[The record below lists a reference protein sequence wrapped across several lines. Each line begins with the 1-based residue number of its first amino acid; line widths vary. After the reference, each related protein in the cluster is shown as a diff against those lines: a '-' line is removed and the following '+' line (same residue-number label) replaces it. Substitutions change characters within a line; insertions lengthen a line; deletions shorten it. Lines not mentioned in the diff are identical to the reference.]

1 MNDPYYAKW
10 AKIIKDLET
19 GEFTPESIDPRDI
32 SVQFGQPLTEEQF
45 KNRTVGGQPVRVI
58 KPNEL
63 AAPAAA
69 ERTVGD
75 AERTVG
81 DAERTVGNAERTVG
95 ADARAALKAKIDAM
109 AKSRSGK

>member
-10 AKIIKDLET
+10 AKIMKDLET
-19 GEFTPESIDPRDI
+19 GEFVPESLDPRDV

-58 KPNEL
+58 KPSEL
-63 AAPAAA
+63 AAAAPAPA
-69 ERTVGD
+69 D
-75 AERTVG
+75 
-81 DAERTVGNAERTVG
+81 
-95 ADARAALKAKIDAM
+95 DARAALKAKIDAM

>member
-81 DAERTVGNAERTVG
+81 NDP
-95 ADARAALKAKIDAM
+95 RAALKAKIDAM

>member
-63 AAPAAA
+63 AAA
-69 ERTVGD
+69 TD
-75 AERTVG
+75 A
-81 DAERTVGNAERTVG
+81 DP
-95 ADARAALKAKIDAM
+95 RAALKAKIDAM

>member
-10 AKIIKDLET
+10 AKIINDLET

-58 KPNEL
+58 KPKEL
-63 AAPAAA
+63 AAAAPAP
-69 ERTVGD
+69 T
-75 AERTVG
+75 
-81 DAERTVGNAERTVG
+81 DAERTVGN
-95 ADARAALKAKIDAM
+95 DPRAALKAKIDAM

>member
-63 AAPAAA
+63 AAPA
-69 ERTVGD
+69 D
-75 AERTVG
+75 
-81 DAERTVGNAERTVG
+81 G

>member
-19 GEFTPESIDPRDI
+19 GEFKPESLDPRDI

-45 KNRTVGGQPVRVI
+45 RNRTVGGQPVHVV
-58 KPNEL
+58 KPEEL
-63 AAPAAA
+63 GMKNRPS
-69 ERTVGD
+69 D
-75 AERTVG
+75 
-81 DAERTVGNAERTVG
+81 
-95 ADARAALKAKIDAM
+95 RASDRASTKEALKAKIDAM

>member
-19 GEFTPESIDPRDI
+19 GEFVPESLDPRDV

-58 KPNEL
+58 KPT
-63 AAPAAA
+63 AAGGDA

-81 DAERTVGNAERTVG
+81 DA
-95 ADARAALKAKIDAM
+95 DPRAALKAKIDAM

>member
-58 KPNEL
+58 KPNEW
-63 AAPAAA
+63 AAA
-69 ERTVGD
+69 TDGD

-81 DAERTVGNAERTVG
+81 DAERTVGN
-95 ADARAALKAKIDAM
+95 DPRAALKAKIDAM

>member
-63 AAPAAA
+63 AAPAD
-69 ERTVGD
+69 GN
-75 AERTVG
+75 
-81 DAERTVGNAERTVG
+81 AERTVGNAERTVG
-95 ADARAALKAKIDAM
+95 NAERTVGNDPRAALKAKIDAM

>member
-10 AKIIKDLET
+10 AKIMKDLET
-19 GEFTPESIDPRDI
+19 GEFVPESLDPRDV

-58 KPNEL
+58 KPT
-63 AAPAAA
+63 AAG
-69 ERTVGD
+69 GD

-81 DAERTVGNAERTVG
+81 DA
-95 ADARAALKAKIDAM
+95 DPRAALKAKIDAM

>member
-63 AAPAAA
+63 AAAAD
-69 ERTVGD
+69 G
-75 AERTVG
+75 VG
-81 DAERTVGNAERTVG
+81 DAERTVGN
-95 ADARAALKAKIDAM
+95 DPRAALKAKIDAM

>member
-63 AAPAAA
+63 AAAAPAP
-69 ERTVGD
+69 TD
-75 AERTVG
+75 A
-81 DAERTVGNAERTVG
+81 DP
-95 ADARAALKAKIDAM
+95 RAALKAKIDAM

>member
-19 GEFTPESIDPRDI
+19 GEFVPESLDPRDI

-63 AAPAAA
+63 AAA
-69 ERTVGD
+69 TD
-75 AERTVG
+75 
-81 DAERTVGNAERTVG
+81 

>member
-19 GEFTPESIDPRDI
+19 GEFTPESLDPRDI

-63 AAPAAA
+63 AAA
-69 ERTVGD
+69 TDGD
-75 AERTVG
+75 P
-81 DAERTVGNAERTVG
+81 
-95 ADARAALKAKIDAM
+95 RAALKAKIDAM

>member
-63 AAPAAA
+63 AAAADGNA

-81 DAERTVGNAERTVG
+81 
-95 ADARAALKAKIDAM
+95 ADPRAALKAKIDAM

>member
-19 GEFTPESIDPRDI
+19 GEFTPESVDPRDI

-63 AAPAAA
+63 AAPA
-69 ERTVGD
+69 
-75 AERTVG
+75 
-81 DAERTVGNAERTVG
+81 VG
-95 ADARAALKAKIDAM
+95 ADPRAALKAKIDAM